1 MPIAPTKTLMTK
13 TSILALGGV
22 TAILAFQ
29 APAQAADPVRGYYAE
44 RPHRVYV
51 QRERPRVIRTT
62 YVRRVVRECQTLKVT
77 EPNIVKFVDV
87 CFKPLD
93 LSPDL

>member
-1 MPIAPTKTLMTK
+1 MPIALTK
-13 TSILALGGV
+13 TSVLALASLV
-22 TAILAFQ
+22 SVLAFQ

-51 QRERPRVIRTT
+51 QRERPRAIRTT
-62 YVRRVVRECQTLKVT
+62 YVRHVVRECQTLKVT
-77 EPNIVKFVDV
+77 EPNVVKYVDV

>member
-1 MPIAPTKTLMTK
+1 MSIALTKTPVLV
-13 TSILALGGV
+13 LASLV
-22 TAILAFQ
+22 AVLAAQ
-29 APAQAADPVRGYYAE
+29 VPAQAADPVRGYYAE

-51 QRERPRVIRTT
+51 HRERQRVIRTT
-62 YVRRVVRECQTLKVT
+62 YVPRVARDCQTLKVT
-77 EPNIVKFVDV
+77 EPDVVKYVDV